1 MSWRG
6 RRSVQTIVTRVE
18 SYFLVARLFVI
29 GGLRAN
35 NTIQG
40 EISFPLISLSVAGIR
55 QCGGV
60 SLSATRL
67 GCYLRPF
74 KHFEEELFV

>member
-6 RRSVQTIVTRVE
+6 RRSVQMIVMRVE
-18 SYFLVARLFVI
+18 SSFLVARLFVI

-40 EISFPLISLSVAGIR
+40 EISLPLSSRSVVGIR

-67 GCYLRPF
+67 GCY
-74 KHFEEELFV
+74 